1 MWVAPFARGRGVGD
15 RLVDAVIEWAAQQ
28 RAARVVL
35 AVMESNE
42 HAARLYRRHGFVDV
56 GIVEGNPADAPAE
69 RRMVRELNLA
79 RGET

>member
-1 MWVAPFARGRGVGD
+1 MVAELGGVPAGMVSATSPDRLGTAELISMWVAPFARGRGVGD
-15 RLVDAVIEWAAQQ
+15 RLVDAVIA
-28 RAARVVL
+28 
-35 AVMESNE
+35 
-42 HAARLYRRHGFVDV
+42 